1 MNESQ
6 AHELKSANLK
16 AIEFDEIQDDITDE
30 QLEELVCLITKKRNR
45 NKPCICRS
53 GKKLK
58 HCCLSKITILKQQ
71 HANELKGAK

>member
-1 MNESQ
+1 MQLVNPEMMGSPIV
-6 AHELKSANLK
+6 A
-16 AIEFDEIQDDITDE
+16 DDITDE
-30 QLEELVCLITKKRNR
+30 QLEELVRLISKKRNR

-58 HCCLSKITILKQQ
+58 NCCLSKITTLKQQ